1 MCRLCYRSSL
11 IVDCCTM
18 AFKVQQS
25 VTVSGRPL
33 KHKVSLTHIKVE
45 EGKTFFRLSKQDP
58 AIVMMM
64 SLPRLDEEGQRIMA
78 RTSVFEMISDA
89 RARKY
94 HELAAVESGDAPEAA
109 LTFMDGQPNKQ
120 RVSRARQAMMPS
132 TVTITTPTV
141 GPVDGVLADV
151 VMGHGNTPLY
161 IELTAEVVSYLVSA
175 VQYQVA
181 NMGIKRSRKSKS
193 ISEVG
198 ESAGSVSSIVATR
211 KRRHH
216 RPQHVARSGS
226 RSPRAAVSSPTSC
239 TRPRMGRRSRS
250 RPRRASTACA
260 STFAL
265 SRTMAIALSSPLG
278 EWRPSHSPLSVSG
291 PVPSNI
297 VCDNYRGSSPQCV
310 AIVGA
315 KTKSVLDCDCR
326 WIGVIVNCKYVAH
339 C

>member
-1 MCRLCYRSSL
+1 
-11 IVDCCTM
+11 M

-198 ESAGSVSSIVATR
+198 ESAGSVSSIVDKEEAAPPPPACSP
-211 KRRHH
+211 KRLK
-216 RPQHVARSGS
+216 VAKGGS
-226 RSPRAAVSSPTSC
+226 
-239 TRPRMGRRSRS
+239 
-250 RPRRASTACA
+250 
-260 STFAL
+260 
-265 SRTMAIALSSPLG
+265 I
-278 EWRPSHSPLSVSG
+278 
-291 PVPSNI
+291 VPDLMYKTQDGTKISL
-297 VCDNYRGSSPQCV
+297 
-310 AIVGA
+310 
-315 KTKSVLDCDCR
+315 KTKEGQHGLRKYFCAKSNDGHSFKFA
-326 WIGVIVNCKYVAH
+326 IG
-339 C
+339 